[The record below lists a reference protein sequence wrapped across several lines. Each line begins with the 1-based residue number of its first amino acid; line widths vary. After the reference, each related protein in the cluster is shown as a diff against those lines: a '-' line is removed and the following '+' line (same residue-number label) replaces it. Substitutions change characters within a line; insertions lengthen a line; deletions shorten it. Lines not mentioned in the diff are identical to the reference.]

1 MQQAAKGS
9 AGRGGVTQQPERGGA
24 AAGAAAAQALWAT
37 CGAHNCA
44 YWELICTQVARIK
57 VLWDSW

>member
-1 MQQAAKGS
+1 M
-9 AGRGGVTQQPERGGA
+9 TQQPERGGA
-24 AAGAAAAQALWAT
+24 AAGAAATQALWAT
-37 CGAHNCA
+37 CGAGNCA